1 MDHPLPPPSTQQLPV
16 TARTTFKRHA
26 ERGSHERALIDAI
39 LDEALVAHVGVT
51 IHGAPCV
58 MPTAH
63 VRVGDHVYLHGA
75 RANHVL
81 VELCRAQSACLT
93 VTLIDGRS
101 EERRVGKGCRC
112 RWAWYDGNNEH
123 Q

>member
-1 MDHPLPPPSTQQLPV
+1 MDHPLPPSLPAQLPV

-39 LDEALVAHVGVT
+39 LDEALVAHVGVVIRGT
-51 IHGAPCV
+51 PCV

-63 VRVGDHVYLHGA
+63 VRVGDNVYLHGA

-81 VELCRAQSACLT
+81 VELCRGEAACLT
-93 VTLIDGRS
+93 VTLIDGLVLARS
-101 EERRVGKGCRC
+101 AFRHSMNYRS
-112 RWAWYDGNNEH
+112 
-123 Q
+123 